1 LEHVI
6 YFLIS
11 FVITYFGRSY
21 LFKKN
26 NKVSKRSNKKE
37 KKKDNM
43 SIEIKYLSSKF
54 SLNRDSLN
62 TEKMNYLISAI
73 DASIIAT
80 AFTLVSFIDDMVVTF
95 IVGII
100 TVFVLIY
107 VSYEILGKILK
118 KKGIEKK

>member
-1 LEHVI
+1 MEHAI

-11 FVITYFGRSY
+11 FVITYFGRLY
-21 LFKKN
+21 LFRRS
-26 NKVSKRSNKKE
+26 NKVSNRSKKKE
-37 KKKDNM
+37 KKKDNT

-54 SLNRDSLN
+54 SLDRDSLN
-62 TEKMNYLISAI
+62 TKKMNYLISAI
-73 DASIIAT
+73 DASIIAI
-80 AFTLVSFIDDMVVTF
+80 AFTLVSFIDDMIVTF
-95 IVGII
+95 TVGII

>member
-1 LEHVI
+1 MEHVI

-11 FVITYFGRSY
+11 FVITYFGRLY
-21 LFKKN
+21 LFKRN

-54 SLNRDSLN
+54 SLDRDSLN
-62 TEKMNYLISAI
+62 TEKMNYLISAV

-118 KKGIEKK
+118 KKGIKKK

>member
-1 LEHVI
+1 MEHVI

-11 FVITYFGRSY
+11 FVITYFGRLY
-21 LFKKN
+21 LFKRN

-54 SLNRDSLN
+54 SLDRDSLN

-118 KKGIEKK
+118 KKGIKKK

>member
-1 LEHVI
+1 MEHVI

-11 FVITYFGRSY
+11 FVITYFGRLY
-21 LFKKN
+21 LFKRN

-54 SLNRDSLN
+54 SLDRDSLN
-62 TEKMNYLISAI
+62 TEKMNYLISAV

>member
-1 LEHVI
+1 
-6 YFLIS
+6 
-11 FVITYFGRSY
+11 
-21 LFKKN
+21 
-26 NKVSKRSNKKE
+26 
-37 KKKDNM
+37 M

-54 SLNRDSLN
+54 SLDRDSLN
-62 TEKMNYLISAI
+62 TEKMNYLISAV

>member
-1 LEHVI
+1 MEHII

-21 LFKKN
+21 LFKRN

-54 SLNRDSLN
+54 SLDRDSLN
-62 TEKMNYLISAI
+62 TEKMNYLISAV
-73 DASIIAT
+73 DALIIAT
-80 AFTLVSFIDDMVVTF
+80 AFTFVSFIDDMVVTF
-95 IVGII
+95 TVGII

>member
-1 LEHVI
+1 MEHVI

-11 FVITYFGRSY
+11 FVITYFGRLY
-21 LFKKN
+21 LFKRN

-54 SLNRDSLN
+54 SLDRDSLN